1 MLPLAFELDPTRRLF
16 VKQARGFL
24 HAAQALTDL
33 ELLDPS
39 QCRGWRRLDLVV
51 HVRMGLDEM
60 ASTASVTTDRRADH
74 DAASYWASHPDGRDI
89 DPVPHVLW
97 LRRVAS
103 AYARP
108 SGAVT
113 HLADVTARAC
123 AVTTTLREGQVLFQ
137 GKVLTCSDFLATWVV
152 ELAIHELD
160 LVDGADPAGIT
171 MARRTVE
178 ALAGSTLPH
187 DWDDRTATL
196 TGLGRVPWP
205 TAADQPPGFP
215 VHL

>member
-1 MLPLAFELDPTRRLF
+1 MLPLAFELDPARHLF
-16 VKQARGFL
+16 IQQAQGFL
-24 HAAQALTDL
+24 HAAQALTDM

-39 QCRGWRRLDLVV
+39 QCRGWSRLDLVV

-60 ASTASVTTDRRADH
+60 TSTASVTTDRPADH
-74 DAASYWASHPDGRDI
+74 DAASYWASHPDDRDS

-97 LRRVAS
+97 LRRMAS

-108 SGAVT
+108 SGAVA

-123 AVTTTLREGQVLFQ
+123 AVTNTLRRGQVLFQ
-137 GKVLTCSDFLATWVV
+137 DKVLTSSDFLATWVV

-160 LVDGADPAGIT
+160 LTPEADPAGIT

-178 ALAGSTLPH
+178 ALGGSSLPRE
-187 DWDDRTATL
+187 WDDRIATL
-196 TGLGRVPWP
+196 AGLGRVPWP
-205 TAADQPPGFP
+205 TAVNLPPGFP

>member
-1 MLPLAFELDPTRRLF
+1 MLPLAFELDPARRSF
-16 VKQARGFL
+16 IEQARGFL
-24 HAAQALTDL
+24 HAAQALTDM

-39 QCRGWRRLDLVV
+39 QCRGWSRLDLVV

-60 ASTASVTTDRRADH
+60 ASTASITTDRPADH
-74 DAASYWASHPDGRDI
+74 DAASYWTSHPDDRDS
-89 DPVPHVLW
+89 DPVPHILW
-97 LRRVAS
+97 LRRTAS

-113 HLADVTARAC
+113 HLADATARAC
-123 AVTTTLREGQVLFQ
+123 AVVEPLREGQLLFQ
-137 GKVLTCSDFLATWVV
+137 SKVLTCGDFLATWVV

-160 LVDGADPAGIT
+160 LVPSSNPAGIA

-178 ALAGSTLPH
+178 AVGGSLLPSE
-187 DWDDRTATL
+187 WDDRSATL
-196 TGLGRVPWP
+196 VGLDRVPWP
-205 TAADQPPGFP
+205 VNVQRRPGFP